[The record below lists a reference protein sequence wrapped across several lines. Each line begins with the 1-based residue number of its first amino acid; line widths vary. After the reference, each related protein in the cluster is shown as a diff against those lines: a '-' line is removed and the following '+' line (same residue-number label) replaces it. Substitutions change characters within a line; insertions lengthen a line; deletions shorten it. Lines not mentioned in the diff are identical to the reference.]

1 MAKVS
6 QAKYLLLFLL
16 VVFSF
21 LFVRATTYT
30 TISNGNW
37 SNPNTWDANGS
48 PGTYW
53 GADDQVVIAHDVHLN
68 QSIGYAG
75 SMTIQSSAF
84 LYTTSNNLAVYN
96 GGSINAQGKLQLNS
110 YTLNGNTSAI
120 HASEVDL
127 NGSFTIGSN
136 STATFND
143 TVSINGNFTNN
154 NGTVIFNNSL
164 DIDGFLR
171 NNNGQLTLNGE
182 TSVNGDLA
190 NNNSS
195 ADIYVNNELNVNGNM
210 QNNSGARLHIDNTA
224 TINLNGN
231 FSNNSSSTVN
241 IDGRFNIG
249 GNMANNGGTVNA
261 DGVVDVSGNLTQNGG
276 VYNNN
281 GVTLVEGTTT
291 VNGPGPMNGT
301 GLLRTNDL
309 INYGSIAGT
318 IDICNLDDT
327 AMPSQVGGGNYD
339 PTVTYCN
346 ESASAALPVELN
358 FFNAESKSGMIYF
371 KWETLS
377 EVNSDKFIIEFS
389 KDGNIFN
396 PIAEIKAAG
405 NSNKPLDYQYTHTA
419 SNKQTN
425 GYYRLKQIDFDGR
438 FNNYSPIF
446 IKHNSLAEKIN
457 VYPNPVQNQLFVEFE
472 GVESG
477 EYHIAL
483 HDSKGKLIISSIEEI
498 SNETIYF
505 ETEILKRNKLESG
518 FYFLRISSSTDR
530 FLKKIIVE

>member
-6 QAKYLLLFLL
+6 QAKHLLLFLL

-21 LFVRATTYT
+21 LLVRATTYT

-53 GADDQVVIAHDVHLN
+53 GADDQVIIAHDVHLN

-195 ADIYVNNELNVNGNM
+195 ADIYVNNELKFYGKY
-210 QNNSGARLHIDNTA
+210 RYK
-224 TINLNGN
+224 
-231 FSNNSSSTVN
+231 FS
-241 IDGRFNIG
+241 RF
-249 GNMANNGGTVNA
+249 
-261 DGVVDVSGNLTQNGG
+261 S
-276 VYNNN
+276 
-281 GVTLVEGTTT
+281 
-291 VNGPGPMNGT
+291 
-301 GLLRTNDL
+301 L
-309 INYGSIAGT
+309 INGIR
-318 IDICNLDDT
+318 
-327 AMPSQVGGGNYD
+327 
-339 PTVTYCN
+339 
-346 ESASAALPVELN
+346 
-358 FFNAESKSGMIYF
+358 K
-371 KWETLS
+371 
-377 EVNSDKFIIEFS
+377 
-389 KDGNIFN
+389 
-396 PIAEIKAAG
+396 
-405 NSNKPLDYQYTHTA
+405 
-419 SNKQTN
+419 
-425 GYYRLKQIDFDGR
+425 
-438 FNNYSPIF
+438 
-446 IKHNSLAEKIN
+446 
-457 VYPNPVQNQLFVEFE
+457 
-472 GVESG
+472 
-477 EYHIAL
+477 
-483 HDSKGKLIISSIEEI
+483 SSISFRYLFFI
-498 SNETIYF
+498 F
-505 ETEILKRNKLESG
+505 KFLLLFNK
-518 FYFLRISSSTDR
+518 
-530 FLKKIIVE
+530 